1 MKCKSCGAEIKFN
14 PDSQK
19 LVCEHCGTSYSV
31 DDLND
36 ESTKANADFE
46 NTTNTKSYTCSNC
59 GATLLTFDDTAVT
72 FCSYCGSSMV
82 IEPQLYKGRKPDYI
96 IPFKITKE
104 ECENIYRKYV
114 NKFPFAPN
122 YLKDN
127 YTISKFRGIYMP
139 YGMYSAEHHGV
150 QYNTGDKYSYRTRN
164 YRYYK
169 QYAIL
174 ANIDASYDGI
184 PFDLSSQFQDSF
196 SQAISPFDMS
206 EAVPFDDKYISGY
219 YADRADVVEKT
230 YADDI
235 KETVKS
241 IVEKDFK
248 KVRSFRKYGC
258 LSPELTL
265 NVINKKAVY
274 YPVYFLAIKSS
285 NNTISYA
292 VINGQ
297 NGKIAVEMPIDYKKY
312 FIFSLLLSIPIFILL
327 NYKLELTLVPN
338 SVATITL
345 LWSIINLYIF
355 RVQNTKI
362 HNKYKRTDDK
372 GYWSNKNLK
381 EVDENVHAPS
391 CIKIVLGIII
401 SVAVLLINPV
411 QDLYY
416 YGASILAMI
425 MVLMSVF
432 DLVKQYNLLA
442 GRKLSQLGK
451 RGGDE
456 NE

>member
-150 QYNTGDKYSYRTRN
+150 QYNTGSKFSHRSGDYCYYDKYC
-164 YRYYK
+164 
-169 QYAIL
+169 IPVD
-174 ANIDASYDGI
+174 IDASYDGI
-184 PFDLSSQFQDSF
+184 QFDLSSQFQDSF
-196 SQAISPFDMS
+196 SQAIAPFDMS

-230 YADDI
+230 YANDVR
-235 KETVKS
+235 ETIKS
-241 IVEKDFK
+241 IVANDLKEIS
-248 KVRSFRKYGC
+248 SFRKYGC
-258 LSPELTL
+258 SSPELTL
-265 NVINKKAVY
+265 KVTNEKIGY
-274 YPVYFLAIKSS
+274 YPIYFLAIKSS

-312 FIFSLLLSIPIFILL
+312 FIFSLLLAIPIFILL
-327 NYKLELTLVPN
+327 NYKLELTLAPN
-338 SVATITL
+338 SVATIAL
-345 LWSIINLYIF
+345 LWSVINLYIF